1 MGSQLSWLEHTPDK
15 REVDG
20 PSPFEPTKVLFRT
33 EYGLGRANENPTVVG
48 GNTRCENVEHTI
60 AKQAYGQIHIEQIG
74 RFTRS
79 VNIKKINNC
88 IAR

>member
-1 MGSQLSWLEHTPDK
+1 MSPPPERVEHGFK
-15 REVDG
+15 ELAKN
-20 PSPFEPTKVLFRT
+20 S
-33 EYGLGRANENPTVVG
+33 TVVE

-79 VNIKKINNC
+79 VNIEKINNC